1 MATRNGKLK
10 TVTTI
15 TGQRRPETLVPM
27 NRGRALKLSGRIR
40 RGRA

>member
-1 MATRNGKLK
+1 MAAHSGKLK
-10 TVTTI
+10 FVTTI

-27 NRGRALKLSGRIR
+27 NRGQALKLSGRIR

>member
-1 MATRNGKLK
+1 MATHSGILK

-15 TGQRRPETLVPM
+15 TGQRRPETLVSM
-27 NRGRALKLSGRIR
+27 NRGQALKLSGRIR

>member
-1 MATRNGKLK
+1 MATQNGKLK
-10 TVTTI
+10 AITTI
-15 TGQRRPETLVPM
+15 IGQRRPETLVSM

>member
-1 MATRNGKLK
+1 MATHSGKLK
-10 TVTTI
+10 IVTTI
-15 TGQRRPETLVPM
+15 TGQRRLATLLSM

>member
-1 MATRNGKLK
+1 MATHNGNLK

-15 TGQRRPETLVPM
+15 TGQRRPETLLSM
-27 NRGRALKLSGRIR
+27 NRGQAFKLCGRIR

>member
-1 MATRNGKLK
+1 MATQSGKIK

-15 TGQRRPETLVPM
+15 TGQRRPETLVSM
-27 NRGRALKLSGRIR
+27 NRGPALKLSGRIH

>member
-1 MATRNGKLK
+1 MATQSGKLK

-15 TGQRRPETLVPM
+15 SGQRRPEAVLSM
-27 NRGRALKLSGRIR
+27 NRGQALKLSGRIR

>member
-1 MATRNGKLK
+1 MATQNGKLK

-15 TGQRRPETLVPM
+15 TGQRRPEMLLSM
-27 NRGRALKLSGRIR
+27 NRGQALKLSGRIR

>member
-1 MATRNGKLK
+1 MATRNGNLK

-15 TGQRRPETLVPM
+15 TGQRRPETLVSM
-27 NRGRALKLSGRIR
+27 KRGQALKLSGRIR

>member
-10 TVTTI
+10 TISTI
-15 TGQRRPETLVPM
+15 TGQRRPETLMSM
-27 NRGRALKLSGRIR
+27 NRGQALKLSGRIR